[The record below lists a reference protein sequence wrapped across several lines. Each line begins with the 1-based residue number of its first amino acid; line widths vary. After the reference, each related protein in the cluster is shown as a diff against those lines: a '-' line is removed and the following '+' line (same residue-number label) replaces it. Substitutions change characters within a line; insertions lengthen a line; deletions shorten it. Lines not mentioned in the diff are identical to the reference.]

1 VTRAQR
7 ARADRPTIA
16 TLVAVA
22 ASVVGAATVAGAG
35 AVACSKSDPTPR
47 GCETAAG
54 FACDNA
60 VNAVVLP
67 LLAKEGVTPRAA
79 STPELCRRAYVDLT
93 GAAPTWAEYRARCEG
108 KSPAQIVDLLMSE
121 AAYVDA
127 GRRVWA
133 DAFQLDNRFT
143 WYAYTRDLDAQVA
156 RLYKGELDY
165 AELAR
170 VAVSHPAMITK
181 HPGENVVA
189 KAYSVFLGRDALPSE
204 RQDMLGL
211 FRVWAVRDSYD
222 PILVPLRFNRCAED
236 SSVCDQERICR
247 KGVCEDPSTYVEVFV
262 DPSRCAGE
270 LGALACSSPANGVRA
285 VLPPGRGDA
294 PRRLEELSPEDLKSL
309 RAPGEVI
316 VKTPSFWEHAVDAV
330 LERYLGWWHA
340 GVELP
345 GYDLP
350 EVRRVLA
357 ERFKK
362 TGAMRSLERDVLTS
376 VLYGMAGDGAGKPH
390 QQGPTKQMDAE
401 AWLRTVGKILGVRL
415 GSCDPRYQNTTER
428 WVPKALAPGPGDL
441 EGFAYVDHARIL
453 GGCPDQS
460 SQLRSTSVGVLH
472 EMEERLVLADVC
484 NHPRSA
490 ARTDLAALF
499 RDAFTREPAPDE
511 LAALKATFPQPDEP
525 SARRAC
531 QVLLRSSPF
540 LFY

>member
-1 VTRAQR
+1 MKTRRATRAV
-7 ARADRPTIA
+7 TIGGVA
-16 TLVAVA
+16 LAAALVL
-22 ASVVGAATVAGAG
+22 
-35 AVACSKSDPTPR
+35 ACSKDDAPRVACEPT
-47 GCETAAG
+47 AG
-54 FACDNA
+54 FACDNV
-60 VNAVVLP
+60 VNAVALP
-67 LLAKEGVTPRAA
+67 LLKKEGVTPRAA
-79 STPELCRRAYVDLT
+79 STQEFCRRAYIDLT

-108 KSPAQIVDLLMSE
+108 KSPAKIVDLLMSE
-121 AAYVDA
+121 GPYVDA

-133 DAFQLDNRFT
+133 DAFQLDNRFA

-156 RLYKGELDY
+156 RLYKGEIDY

-170 VAVSHPAMITK
+170 VAVSHPAMISK
-181 HPGENVVA
+181 HAGENVVA
-189 KAYSVFLGRDALPSE
+189 KAYAVFLGRDALPSE

-211 FRVWAVRDSYD
+211 FHIWATRESYD
-222 PILVPLRFNRCAED
+222 PALFPLRFNRCSDD
-236 SSVCDQERICR
+236 SSVCDKGRVCR
-247 KGVCEDPSTYVEVFV
+247 KGVCEDPFTYIEVYV

-270 LGALACSSPANGVRA
+270 LGAVACSSPASGVRA
-285 VLPPGRGDA
+285 TLPPGRGDA
-294 PRRLEELSPEDLKSL
+294 PLTLGELTPEDLKAL
-309 RAPGEVI
+309 RAPGDVI
-316 VKTPSFWEHAVDAV
+316 VKMPSFWEHAVDAV

-340 GVELP
+340 GIELP

-376 VLYGMAGDGAGKPH
+376 VLYGMAADGSGKPH
-390 QQGPTKQMDAE
+390 QQGPTKQMPAE
-401 AWLRTVGKILGVRL
+401 AWLATVGKILAVRL
-415 GSCDPRYQNTTER
+415 GSCDPRYQNTTGR
-428 WVPKALAPGPGDL
+428 WVPEGLLAPPGDL
-441 EGFAYVDHARIL
+441 QGFAYVDHARIL

-472 EMEERLVLADVC
+472 AMEERLVLADVC
-484 NHPRSA
+484 MHPRSA

-499 RDAFTREPAPDE
+499 RDAFTREPSQDE
-511 LAALKATFPQPDEP
+511 LAALKTTFPQPDEP

>member
-1 VTRAQR
+1 MTR
-7 ARADRPTIA
+7 RPIA
-16 TLVAVA
+16 IVPAVIA
-22 ASVVGAATVAGAG
+22 AVLGL
-35 AVACSKSDPTPR
+35 ACSKADAPPA
-47 GCETAAG
+47 GCEPTAG

-67 LLAKEGVTPRAA
+67 LLAREGVTPRAA
-79 STPELCRRAYVDLT
+79 TTQEFCRRAYIDLA
-93 GAAPTWAEYRARCEG
+93 GAAPTWSEYRARCEG
-108 KSPAQIVDLLMSE
+108 KSPAQIVDMLMSE
-121 AAYVDA
+121 GPYVDA

-133 DAFQLDNRFT
+133 DAFQLDNRFA

-170 VAVSHPAMITK
+170 VAVTHPAMISK
-181 HPGENVVA
+181 HAGENVVA

-211 FRVWAVRDSYD
+211 FHIWTTRESYD
-222 PILVPLRFNRCAED
+222 PSLFPLRFNRCSDD
-236 SSVCDQERICR
+236 SSVCDKGRVCR
-247 KGVCEDPSTYVEVFV
+247 NGVCEDAFTYIEVFV

-270 LGALACSSPANGVRA
+270 LGAVACSSPANGVRA
-285 VLPPGRGDA
+285 TLPAGRGDA
-294 PRRLEELSPEDLKSL
+294 PRTLGELTPEDLKAL
-309 RAPGEVI
+309 RAPGDVI
-316 VKTPSFWEHAVDAV
+316 VKMPSFWEHAVDAV

-340 GVELP
+340 GIELP

-376 VLYGMAGDGAGKPH
+376 VLYGMAADGGGKPH
-390 QQGPTKQMDAE
+390 QQGPTKQMPAE
-401 AWLRTVGKILGVRL
+401 AWLATVGKILGVRL
-415 GSCDPRYQNTTER
+415 GSCDPRYQNTTGR
-428 WVPKALAPGPGDL
+428 WVPEALVAPPGDL
-441 EGFAYVDHARIL
+441 QGFAYVDHARIL

-460 SQLRSTSVGVLH
+460 SQLRATSVGVLH
-472 EMEERLVLADVC
+472 AMEERLVLADVC

-499 RDAFTREPAPDE
+499 RDAFTREPSADE
-511 LAALKATFPQPDEP
+511 LAALKKTFPQPDEP
-525 SARRAC
+525 WARRAC